1 MMQFFKFVIPI
12 FIIILKLVSCQ
23 SKGRNV
29 VCYYSGE
36 FGTSVAPPELL
47 DANLCTHLNYAFV
60 KANENGNLIFLNKN
74 VDIDQKMYERTIN
87 LKKNNPNL
95 KVLLSIGDTQAQVF
109 STVAADPT
117 KRQALVSS
125 SLNFVKTYGFD
136 GIDIDWEIPEGKD
149 KQNFISLLKLFKESL
164 GKESYTFM
172 VTVYNYPEVG
182 YDVPQISGS
191 ADMINLMCYDF
202 YGSWSK
208 YTGYNAALY
217 ASPAESDFE
226 KNRLNMA
233 KCIQNW
239 LNAGAASKKV
249 NVGVPFY
256 GRTFK
261 LANPNNKKIHSPYIG
276 TPEGVTYVKVC
287 SDFKQYTEA
296 WDDVQKVPF
305 KYYRDQWI
313 TYDNERSIAEKVKY
327 IKSQN
332 VAGVM
337 VWQIGQDDIKGACG
351 PKQGLLHDVN
361 NNL

>member
-1 MMQFFKFVIPI
+1 MMQSLFVIPI
-12 FIIILKLVSCQ
+12 VIFVSNVVCQ

-29 VCYYSGE
+29 VCYYSGD

-60 KANENGNLIFLNKN
+60 KVNENGNLVFLNKN
-74 VDIDQKMYERTIN
+74 VDIDQKMYERTIK
-87 LKKNNPNL
+87 LKKNNSNL
-95 KVLLSIGDTQAQVF
+95 KVLLSIGDTPAQVF
-109 STVAADPT
+109 STVAADPA
-117 KRQALVSS
+117 KRQAMVSS
-125 SLNFVKTYGFD
+125 SLKFVKTYGFD

-164 GKESYTFM
+164 GRESYTFM
-172 VTVYNYPEVG
+172 VTVYNYPESA
-182 YDVPQISGS
+182 YDVPQISRS

-208 YTGYNAALY
+208 YTGYNAALF

-226 KNRLNMA
+226 KNRLNVA

-239 LNAGAASKKV
+239 LNAGAANTKV

-261 LANPNNKKIHSPYIG
+261 LANPNDHKIHSAYVG
-276 TPEGVTYVKVC
+276 TPGSVTYQKIC
-287 SDFKQYTEA
+287 SDFKEYTEA

-305 KYYRDQWI
+305 KYSGDQWI

-337 VWQIGQDDIKGACG
+337 VWQIAQDDIKGACG
-351 PKQGLLHDVN
+351 PKQGLLTVVK